1 MTRYVMNDV
10 VQVQKEVTYGADPGS
25 WLATHAVLCGNVNCK
40 PINTNRAKRNI
51 IRPYIGSAGSIITS
65 VWKTISFD
73 VEYQNGGTAGTAA
86 AWDALL
92 QGCNFATGSLLT
104 TPSRVEHA
112 LNAVASQAS
121 LTIRYFDDGVL
132 HLMLGCKG
140 TFDISQVPGEVPKFT
155 FTFTGLDGDDT
166 ATANPATDYSAYKA
180 PLAVTDTNTGAV
192 TLGCTYA
199 TGALSGGTEYVSGG
213 LNFSLGNQVKFV
225 DLLGTA
231 TLPGQKVE
239 IVDRASSGSLM
250 LELTAANAATFLDTV
265 RANTAQSVGV
275 VHGSTAGFKMLT
287 FMPAAQLLEPD
298 LISKDGRRLYNFP
311 LDVQTSSTSGLDEI
325 KIVAL

>member
-10 VQVQKEVTYGADPGS
+10 VQVQKEVTYGTDPGS
-25 WLATHAVLCGNVNCK
+25 WLATHSVLCGSVQCK
-40 PINTNRAKRNI
+40 PINTNRTSRNI
-51 IRPYIGSAGSIITS
+51 LRPYFGSAGSIITS
-65 VWKTISFD
+65 VWKTISFE
-73 VEYQNGGTAGTAA
+73 VEFQNGGTAGTVA

-92 QGCNFATGSLLT
+92 QGCNFAAGSLLT

-112 LNAVASQAS
+112 LNSAASQAS

-132 HLMLGCKG
+132 HLLLGAKG
-140 TFDISQVPGEVPKFT
+140 TFDVSQVPGEVPKFT

-166 ATANPATDYSAYKA
+166 ATANPSTDYTGYKA

-213 LNFSLGNQVKFV
+213 LNYSLGNQVKFV

-239 IVDRASSGSLM
+239 ITGRAATGNLM
-250 LELTAANAATFLDTV
+250 LELTAANVATFMDSV
-265 RANTAQSVGV
+265 RANTAQSIGV
-275 VHGSTAGFKMLT
+275 VHGTTAGFKMLT
-287 FMPAAQLLEPD
+287 FLPAAQILEPSLD
-298 LISKDGRRLYNFP
+298 SKDGRRLYTFP
-311 LDVQTSSTSGLDEI
+311 LDLQTSSTSGLDEV
-325 KIVAL
+325 KLVAL